1 MGKISFLAGAALGYV
16 LGTRAGRGQ
25 YEKIRT
31 AGRKAWENPRV
42 QESVQKVEDTVR
54 TQVPVVADKVVDVA
68 KDKGDAAGA
77 KVSQAVHSTTD
88 RVTNKGGNGKPGGM
102 SHDSDTLPEPP
113 KVG

>member
-1 MGKISFLAGAALGYV
+1 MLSRTILSMSALALAGALFTAPAAAQSAAHHDHAAHAAHASHDAKPQLPAQRWATDAP
-16 LGTRAGRGQ
+16 LRAGMRNMQ
-25 YEKIRT
+25 
-31 AGRKAWENPRV
+31 
-42 QESVQKVEDTVR
+42 
-54 TQVPVVADKVVDVA
+54 
-68 KDKGDAAGA
+68 KDKGGAAGA